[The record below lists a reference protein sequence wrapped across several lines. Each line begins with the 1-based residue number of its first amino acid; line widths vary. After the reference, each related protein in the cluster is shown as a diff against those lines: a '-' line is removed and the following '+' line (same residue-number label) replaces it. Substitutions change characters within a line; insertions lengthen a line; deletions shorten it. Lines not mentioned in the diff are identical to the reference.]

1 MFMRVCPIWRL
12 HDKKKALGVPEHSR
26 CVTQKG
32 IQGSRVPWTPRYYP
46 KTQITQGAD
55 RVSGPT
61 RRRGHPSTG
70 RAWPRRP
77 RKRREAR
84 HGQLANATLVRL
96 VRYGE
101 LLSRYGSDAP
111 PTRHGHATGRDLPR
125 PLPWIMTKT
134 ILAEAARLRSAVQTK
149 SPLSWDSSEAH
160 GEAGVISY
168 RANII
173 ALPYRAQPLASGNRL
188 IGISKKAPLSAGL
201 E

>member
-1 MFMRVCPIWRL
+1 MCHPERNPGI
-12 HDKKKALGVPEHSR
+12 KGALDAAILSLNTNHSR
-26 CVTQKG
+26 R
-32 IQGSRVPWTPRYYP
+32 GSRKRPDPPAGPPIDGSGQATSAQEEKR
-46 KTQITQGAD
+46 GASWPTGQRHTCSPGSVR
-55 RVSGPT
+55 RVAISLWQRCAPD
-61 RRRGHPSTG
+61 PS
-70 RAWPRRP
+70 RP
-77 RKRREAR
+77 RD
-84 HGQLANATLVRL
+84 GS
-96 VRYGE
+96 G
-101 LLSRYGSDAP
+101 LL
-111 PTRHGHATGRDLPR
+111 R

>member
-1 MFMRVCPIWRL
+1 MANWP
-12 HDKKKALGVPEHSR
+12 
-26 CVTQKG
+26 
-32 IQGSRVPWTPRYYP
+32 TPRLSP
-46 KTQITQGAD
+46 GS
-55 RVSGPT
+55 V
-61 RRRGHPSTG
+61 RRIAISLWQRC
-70 RAWPRRP
+70 A
-77 RKRREAR
+77 
-84 HGQLANATLVRL
+84 
-96 VRYGE
+96 
-101 LLSRYGSDAP
+101 
-111 PTRHGHATGRDLPR
+111 PTRHGHAMGRDLPR
-125 PLPWIMTKT
+125 TRPWIMTKT